1 MERDEK
7 HSGPSDDFE
16 SKQLMS
22 ESERHD
28 PFVDDE
34 ENKLRQERLRSR
46 GNSVLGIIPVEP
58 RERSVQEAKSSHADN
73 SFSDS
78 HAASKPETPGNAPV
92 DESNVTNLAASVP
105 LSGTSSSYGSVQEN
119 TTQYGSINSSTHEE
133 SSYSPLMQPVSPR
146 QDPIPENWRFEDSSF
161 IEANRDDEEL
171 EYQSVK
177 KSLQIPRARGHSN
190 ATVSSSSSWSDI
202 EPPHNQARSDISD
215 SDLSIIGK
223 DKSSHDGL
231 STSEDED
238 GFVDVESQGSRSA

>member
-1 MERDEK
+1 
-7 HSGPSDDFE
+7 
-16 SKQLMS
+16 
-22 ESERHD
+22 
-28 PFVDDE
+28 
-34 ENKLRQERLRSR
+34 
-46 GNSVLGIIPVEP
+46 
-58 RERSVQEAKSSHADN
+58 
-73 SFSDS
+73 
-78 HAASKPETPGNAPV
+78 
-92 DESNVTNLAASVP
+92 
-105 LSGTSSSYGSVQEN
+105 VQEN

-133 SSYSPLMQPVSPR
+133 NSYSPLMQPVSPR

-161 IEANRDDEEL
+161 IEANHDDEEL

-177 KSLQIPRARGHSN
+177 NSLQIPRARGHSN